1 MDLAGGMTALDLVLD
16 QWVNSQDLFMTVL
29 GGMITVDL
37 ALDPWM
43 TFQDM
48 ALPMDLDPC
57 MTVLVGMTTIA
68 LDLVLTMALAG
79 GMTSPAHDTARLMT
93 TMHHMET
100 FP

>member
-1 MDLAGGMTALDLVLD
+1 MDLAGGMTALDLVPD
-16 QWVNSQDLFMTVL
+16 Q
-29 GGMITVDL
+29 
-37 ALDPWM
+37 WM

-48 ALPMDLDPC
+48 ALPMDLDLDPC

-68 LDLVLTMALAG
+68 LD
-79 GMTSPAHDTARLMT
+79 PARLMT